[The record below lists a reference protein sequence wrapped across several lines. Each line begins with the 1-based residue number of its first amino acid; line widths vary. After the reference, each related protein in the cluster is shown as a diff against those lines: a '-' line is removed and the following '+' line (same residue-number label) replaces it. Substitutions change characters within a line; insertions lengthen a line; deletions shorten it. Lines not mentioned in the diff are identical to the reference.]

1 MPYAARVSPGLLALI
16 AAFLFALAATLQQKG
31 ALGLPG
37 VSLADPS
44 SLVSLA
50 KQRAWLLGTV
60 CLLFAYAVQAVALD
74 DGKLAIVQPLL
85 VTTVVF
91 ALPLG
96 YWLTGQQVSRRQAL
110 GAVVVIVGLAVF
122 AVFGDPAAG
131 NSNAPADEWAIAIV
145 IIGAL
150 SGVLLVLASRND
162 GVKRAAY
169 YGIVSGALFGL
180 SACLVKPTLS
190 ALHESVSAV
199 LSSWEFYGMAVAGI
213 IAFVL
218 QQVSLGVGF
227 LATSVSAVS
236 VTNPIVS
243 VTLGAL
249 ILDERLSRPGWHVVL
264 AVAGIAVAMAGAVVV
279 SAATEA
285 DKDRQPQ
292 PG

>member
-44 SLVSLA
+44 SLVNLA
-50 KQRAWLLGTV
+50 RQRAWLLGTV
-60 CLLFAYAVQAVALD
+60 CLLVAYAVQAVALD

-199 LSSWEFYGMAVAGI
+199 LSSWEFYGMALAGI

>member
-1 MPYAARVSPGLLALI
+1 MSYAARVSPGLLALI

-44 SLVSLA
+44 SLVNLA
-50 KQRAWLLGTV
+50 RQRAWLLGTV
-60 CLLFAYAVQAVALD
+60 CLLVAYAVQAVALD

>member
-1 MPYAARVSPGLLALI
+1 MSYAARVSPGLLALI

-44 SLVSLA
+44 SLVNLA
-50 KQRAWLLGTV
+50 RQRAWLLGTV
-60 CLLFAYAVQAVALD
+60 CLLVAYAVQAVALN

-96 YWLTGQQVSRRQAL
+96 YWLTGQQVSRSQVL

-150 SGVLLVLASRND
+150 SGCLLVLASRND

-190 ALHESVSAV
+190 ALHESVGAV

>member
-1 MPYAARVSPGLLALI
+1 MPYASRVSPGLLALV
-16 AAFLFALAATLQQKG
+16 AALLFALAATLQQKG

-37 VSLADPS
+37 VSLSDPS
-44 SLVSLA
+44 SLVALA
-50 KQRAWLLGTV
+50 KQRPWLLGTV
-60 CLLFAYAVQAVALD
+60 SLLVAYAVQAVALD

-96 YWLTGQQVSRRQAL
+96 YFLTGQQVTRREVAGAL
-110 GAVVVIVGLAVF
+110 VVIAGLTVF
-122 AVFGDPAAG
+122 AAFGDPASG
-131 NSNAPADEWAIAIV
+131 NSDAPFGEWAIAIV
-145 IIGAL
+145 VIGGL
-150 SGVLLVLASRND
+150 SGLLLVLASRKD

-190 ALHESVSAV
+190 ALHEGISAV
-199 LSSWEFYGMAVAGI
+199 LSSWEFYGMAAAGI

-227 LATSVSAVS
+227 LATSVASVS

-243 VTLGAL
+243 VMLGAL
-249 ILDERLSRPGWHVVL
+249 ILEERLSRPAWHVVL
-264 AVAGIAVAMAGAVVV
+264 ALAGMALAMAGSVVI
-279 SAATEA
+279 SMATEA
-285 DKDRQPQ
+285 QNGRRAQ